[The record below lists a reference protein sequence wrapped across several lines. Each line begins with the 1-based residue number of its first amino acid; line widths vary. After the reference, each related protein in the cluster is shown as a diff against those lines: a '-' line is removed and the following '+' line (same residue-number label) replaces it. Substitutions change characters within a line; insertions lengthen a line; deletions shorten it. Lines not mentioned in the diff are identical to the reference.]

1 MAIEEQAEIRIL
13 EKVRARFLAAAES
26 CSKTAKAIVAATSQ
40 LIAERRGGAERDRG
54 PDPQG

>member
-13 EKVRARFLAAAES
+13 EKIRARFLTAAES

-40 LIAERRGGAERDRG
+40 LIAERRGGAGRDTPR
-54 PDPQG
+54 